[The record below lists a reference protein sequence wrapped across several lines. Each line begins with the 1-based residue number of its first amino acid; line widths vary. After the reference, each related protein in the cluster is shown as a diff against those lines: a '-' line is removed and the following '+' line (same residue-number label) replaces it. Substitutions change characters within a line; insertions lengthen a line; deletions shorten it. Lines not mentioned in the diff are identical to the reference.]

1 VKGLQE
7 KGLKK
12 TGTPDSDELKA
23 ARAFPTEERLLQ
35 GPFAV
40 IECIEEIPC
49 NPCETVCPMG
59 AITVGVP
66 ITNLPVID
74 FEKCTGCGICIPMCP
89 GLAICVKD
97 FSHSENKAAISFPFE
112 YLPLPAKGDTVKVA
126 DRYGDALCDGVVV
139 RVFNG
144 KRNDRTAVVTV
155 EFAKD
160 CFHDAVTIQRLK

>member
-1 VKGLQE
+1 M

-12 TGTPDSDELKA
+12 SGAPDLDELRA
-23 ARAFPTEERLLQ
+23 ARVFPTEKRLRR

-49 NPCETVCPMG
+49 NPCETVCPRG

-74 FEKCTGCGICIPMCP
+74 FEKCTGCGICIAMCP

-97 FSHSENKAAISFPFE
+97 FTHSEEKAAISFPFE
-112 YLPLPAKGDTVKVA
+112 YLPLPAKGDIVKVA
-126 DRYGDALCDGVVV
+126 DRYGEALCDGVAV
-139 RVFNG
+139 RVFDG
-144 KRNDRTAVVTV
+144 ERNDRTAVVTV

-160 CFHDAVTIQRLK
+160 CFDEAITIRRLE